1 MLLRTTALLMSGRRT
16 DSDLRRIHCFSLWNR
31 IEVISSELVICWDS
45 LELGYWTTGA
55 EDVDSLREDLLC
67 LAGNHLHDHP
77 ITGLTTL

>member
-1 MLLRTTALLMSGRRT
+1 
-16 DSDLRRIHCFSLWNR
+16 
-31 IEVISSELVICWDS
+31 VISSELVICWDS